1 METYN
6 SEQEK
11 YFFAK
16 KRVDEIKGFYG
27 NLISYIIFNGF
38 FLVLN
43 LITSPNDLWFFW
55 PLIGWG
61 IGVVFHGMKV
71 FNFYPFLGKNWEEK
85 KINELIEKEN
95 QSKMNWK

>member
-1 METYN
+1 MEIQN
-6 SEQEK
+6 NEQEK

-38 FLVLN
+38 FLILN
-43 LITSPNDLWFFW
+43 LITSPNELWFFW

-71 FNFYPFLGKNWEEK
+71 FNYYPFLGKNWEER

-95 QSKMNWK
+95 ESKSNWK

>member
-1 METYN
+1 MEIQN
-6 SEQEK
+6 NEQEK
-11 YFFAK
+11 YFYAK

-38 FLVLN
+38 FLILN
-43 LITSPNDLWFFW
+43 LITSPNELWFFW

-71 FNFYPFLGKNWEEK
+71 FNYYPFLGKNWEER

-95 QSKMNWK
+95 QSKSNWK

>member
-1 METYN
+1 MEIQN
-6 SEQEK
+6 NEQEK

-38 FLVLN
+38 FLILN
-43 LITSPNDLWFFW
+43 LITSPNELWFFW

-71 FNFYPFLGKNWEEK
+71 FNYYPFLGKNWEER

-95 QSKMNWK
+95 QSKSNWK

>member
-1 METYN
+1 MEIQN
-6 SEQEK
+6 NEQEK

-38 FLVLN
+38 FLILN
-43 LITSPNDLWFFW
+43 LITSPNELWFFW

-71 FNFYPFLGKNWEEK
+71 FNYYPFLGKNWEER
-85 KINELIEKEN
+85 KINELTEKEN
-95 QSKMNWK
+95 QSKSNWK

>member
-1 METYN
+1 MEIN
-6 SEQEK
+6 NNEQEK

-61 IGVVFHGMKV
+61 IGVLFHGMKV
-71 FNFYPFLGKNWEEK
+71 FNYYPFLGKNWEER

-95 QSKMNWK
+95 QTKANWK

>member
-1 METYN
+1 MEIN
-6 SEQEK
+6 NNEQEK
-11 YFFAK
+11 YFYAK

-71 FNFYPFLGKNWEEK
+71 FNFYPFLGKNWEER

-95 QSKMNWK
+95 QTKANWK

>member
-1 METYN
+1 MEIQN
-6 SEQEK
+6 NEQEK
-11 YFFAK
+11 YFYAK

-27 NLISYIIFNGF
+27 NLISYLIFNGF
-38 FLVLN
+38 FLILN
-43 LITSPNDLWFFW
+43 LITSPNELWFFW

-71 FNFYPFLGKNWEEK
+71 FNYYPFLGKNWEER

-95 QSKMNWK
+95 QSKSNWK